1 MTEPSTEA
9 FTYKL
14 GFVISVIL
22 LWTLACM
29 SAGFVVGTIF
39 GKPTMSIE
47 NYNADGFLID
57 APSTEPVVVPEVKGP
72 KHRRKR

>member
-29 SAGFVVGTIF
+29 STGFVIGTIF

-47 NYNADGFLID
+47 NYNADGIFAD
-57 APSTEPVVVPEVKGP
+57 VPTSEPVIVPEVKGP

>member
-1 MTEPSTEA
+1 MTESTET

-14 GFVISVIL
+14 GFVASVIL

-29 SAGFVVGTIF
+29 STGFVIGTVF

-47 NYNADGFLID
+47 NYNADGILAEIPTSD
-57 APSTEPVVVPEVKGP
+57 PIIVPDVKGP
-72 KHRRKR
+72 KHRKHR